1 LGERLNG
8 IQEVVGSIPIGSTK
22 DIRFAAPWA
31 AFFLFG
37 GADRD
42 RTFGSPRLVP
52 HAPTR
57 RGVPPRR
64 ASGSRPAARPLRPP
78 WPDPHIAPFGVID
91 PWATRA
97 PRSPRTTCRA
107 EHEKSRTGGTCHSLR
122 MCRVRAS
129 LRWAHSRGWQ
139 SSGLAT
145 RNSASRPPRRPSR
158 RPEVAVIERG
168 LRTPH
173 ATAGR
178 RAGAEA
184 RPAPNATAGQCREIR
199 AGR

>member
-1 LGERLNG
+1 VALPVDAQVHPELPEPRRLHSEPLIHRWLPDLG
-8 IQEVVGSIPIGSTK
+8 
-22 DIRFAAPWA
+22 
-31 AFFLFG
+31 
-37 GADRD
+37 DRD
-42 RTFGSPRLVP
+42 LTFGYARPPTHTPAAVTPRDER
-52 HAPTR
+52 ADPT
-57 RGVPPRR
+57 
-64 ASGSRPAARPLRPP
+64 AAARPLRPP

-97 PRSPRTTCRA
+97 PRSPRITSPA
-107 EHEKSRTGGTCHSLR
+107 EHVTSRTGGTCHSLR
-122 MCRVRAS
+122 MCRVRSS

-184 RPAPNATAGQCREIR
+184 RRAPNATAGR
-199 AGR
+199 